1 MRYSLSQEKWRLK
14 GTDSYIPLRDKSM
27 ETGQVLRGITPW
39 IDCQVPGGVALALY
53 RAGWI
58 EYPYFELNSLKC
70 EWIENRW
77 WIYETV
83 LDRPNLQGT
92 RFKLCFRGVDYH
104 AYIYLNNQLLGEHEG
119 MYEAFS
125 FDITEEFRKSQQLKL
140 SVVIRHAPDEMG
152 QIGYTSMTHTQK
164 SRFNYKW
171 DFGTRLVN
179 LGIWEDVE
187 IVAENDYVLGD
198 VALNSDVEAGCGL
211 ISCSGTVEANVP
223 DLKDLTVT
231 AEVSLNG
238 THVTQCN
245 MPVEKGTYHAV
256 LSIEN
261 PELWYPNGYGTQPLY
276 DVVLQLRCGD
286 EILDTRTYQQGIRR
300 LRYLQNENPPQ
311 GALPY
316 TFEVNGEK
324 IYIKGVNMTPL
335 DHIYG
340 DIPEERYEATVKAM
354 AAMNVNLVRVWGGG
368 IIEKECFYRLCDQY
382 GLMVWQEFIQS
393 SSGIDNIPSKRP
405 EFLKLLK
412 ETAVCAIKSRR
423 NHTCLSAWS
432 GGNELMDKDNIP
444 SNYEDINIA
453 MLKALVEELDPGR
466 IMYPTSAS
474 GPNEWQQSVP
484 GLSHDVH
491 GDWKYRGNPRHYET
505 YAVADNLFHSEF
517 GCEGANGMKSMNR
530 VLSVQRRKPSHMDVD
545 DVWRFHGDW
554 WCTYDR
560 DMELFGKMEDLPE
573 FVAGS
578 QWIQAEAIRFVLEA
592 NRRRA
597 FHNSGSIVWQF
608 NEPWPNVSCT
618 CLYSYFDDAKMA
630 YFWSKKAYAPFHVSL
645 DYRSLNPV
653 MGSTFRGEVW
663 LSADRQDTQPA
674 TVSAEVLDMTGKVL
688 HRIEKTDVV
697 NKHHSEPCMKLEFRV
712 PDLPVYVVRVHG
724 ERGTERDDTCYFFST
739 AETEIYRPYRELPDP
754 KLEVTCLETCENSC
768 RYLVR
773 NVGGSAAIH
782 IHAMEAGDR
791 FLILPEDDYFTL
803 FPGESKAVNIQIR
816 PRFAYGFDEYRDMT
830 KDQKPDIRFQVFP
843 NCEKLYD

>member
-14 GTDSYIPLRDKSM
+14 GTDSYVPLRDRSM

-39 IDCQVPGGVALALY
+39 IDCQVPGGVALELY

-77 WIYETV
+77 WIYETT
-83 LDRPNLQGT
+83 LKRPNLQGT
-92 RFKLCFRGVDYH
+92 RYKLLFHGVDYH

-119 MYEAFS
+119 MYESFS
-125 FDITEEFRKSQQLKL
+125 FDITEEFLKSEELKL

-152 QIGYTSMTHTQK
+152 QIGHTSMTFTQK

-187 IVAENDYVLGD
+187 ILAENDYVLED
-198 VALNSDVEAGCGL
+198 VALDSDVEAGIGQITCA
-211 ISCSGTVEANVP
+211 GTVAANVEST
-223 DLKDLTVT
+223 KALTVV
-231 AEVSLNG
+231 AEVLLGEKSVASSVL
-238 THVTQCN
+238 
-245 MPVEKGTYHAV
+245 PVENGSYQGTLTV
-256 LSIEN
+256 EN
-261 PELWYPNGYGTQPLY
+261 PELWYPNGYGKQPLY
-276 DVVLQLRCGD
+276 DVVLKLTDGQQCF
-286 EILDTRTYQQGIRR
+286 DTKTYQQGIRR

-316 TFEVNGEK
+316 TFQVNGEK

-340 DIPEERYEATVKAM
+340 DIPEERYEATVRAM
-354 AAMNVNLVRVWGGG
+354 ADMHVNLVRVWGGG
-368 IIEKECFYRLCDQY
+368 VIEKECFYRLCDKY

-405 EFLKLLK
+405 EFLRLLEK
-412 ETAVCAIKSRR
+412 TAVCALKNRR

-432 GGNELMDKDNIP
+432 GGNELMDAQNIP
-444 SNYEDINIA
+444 STYEDLNIA
-453 MLKALVEELDPGR
+453 MLKKLVEELDPGR

-474 GPNEWQQSVP
+474 GPNEWQQGIP

-517 GCEGANGMKSMNR
+517 GCEGANGMKNMNR
-530 VLSVQRRKPSHMDVD
+530 VLSEPRRKPSHMDVD

-573 FVAGS
+573 FIAGS
-578 QWIQAEAIRFVLEA
+578 QWIQAEAIRYVLEA

-630 YFWSKKAYAPFHVSL
+630 YFWSKQAYKSFHVSL
-645 DYRSLNPV
+645 DYRRLNPAP
-653 MGSTFRGEVW
+653 GTAFRSQVW
-663 LSADRQDTQPA
+663 LSADRAGDTPA
-674 TVSAEVLDMTGKVL
+674 KVWAEALDIRGQVFSRKEIETVMNES
-688 HRIEKTDVV
+688 
-697 NKHHSEPCMKLEFRV
+697 HSVMVMDLEFPV
-712 PDLPVYVVRVHG
+712 PELPVYAVRVCAQRG
-724 ERGTERDDTCYFFST
+724 EERDESCYFFST
-739 AETEIYRPYRELPDP
+739 ATKEIYRAYRELPSA
-754 KLEVTCLETCENSC
+754 KLEVTCLDENSH
-768 RYLVR
+768 RYQIK
-773 NVGGSAAIH
+773 NTGETAALH
-782 IHAMEAGDR
+782 VHAREMADNY
-791 FLILPEDDYFTL
+791 LILPDEDYFTL
-803 FPGESKAVNIQIR
+803 FPGESKNVEIR
-816 PRFAYGFDEYRDMT
+816 VQPRFNYGFDEYPKKNLT
-830 KDQKPDIRFQVFP
+830 AGPDIRFLAYP
-843 NCEKLYD
+843 DCEKTL